1 MVLGIILILSGILI
15 AIYPPLLSLIVASIL
30 VFAGIF
36 FIYLGYYYKRI
47 SRTFDDP
54 FINFFFRL

>member
-1 MVLGIILILSGILI
+1 MILGIILILAGFLI

-36 FIYLGYYYKRI
+36 FVYMGYYYKKT

-54 FINFFFRL
+54 FMNFFFRL